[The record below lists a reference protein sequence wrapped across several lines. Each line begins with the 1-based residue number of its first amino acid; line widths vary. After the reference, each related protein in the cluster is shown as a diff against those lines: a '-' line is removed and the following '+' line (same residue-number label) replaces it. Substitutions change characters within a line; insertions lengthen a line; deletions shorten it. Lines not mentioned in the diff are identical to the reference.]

1 MTELKLSLSNHNSF
15 LSSSKPETCMKSVG
29 FLGLEYILASLCL
42 DHLSFCIPS
51 LYITY
56 FSFKW
61 LLQCEIFSLPSNQNS
76 EFPVAKSNGLCWS
89 WGLVSCPT
97 HGCSSSQGLE
107 NSLQAPEDLTLF
119 FFSWAWVCVCL
130 HRSSLP
136 YEERLKSWDCSLGKG
151 RHWETFLICKY
162 LRQGDKEGRS
172 SLFLVVSTDRSK
184 GSDPNLKN
192 TIS

>member
-107 NSLQAPEDLTLF
+107 NSVQAPEDLTLF
-119 FFSWAWVCVCL
+119 FFSWAWVCVCAYTGAL
-130 HRSSLP
+130 CHMRRGWRAGTAAWGREGTGRPSSSVNTWGRGIKRV
-136 YEERLKSWDCSLGKG
+136 EAACS
-151 RHWETFLICKY
+151 
-162 LRQGDKEGRS
+162 
-172 SLFLVVSTDRSK
+172 
-184 GSDPNLKN
+184 
-192 TIS
+192 